1 MKEQDDERK
10 KAMGKILLLM
20 GIGFVIDI
28 GTALIIYNSG
38 KSSEAKALGVK
49 YKWKFPAGKEL
60 LSTAGLVLITSVL
73 TGGITGFAEDKIF
86 GKDKKQTA

>member
-1 MKEQDDERK
+1 METPEDDKK
-10 KAMGKILLLM
+10 KAMGKVLLLM

-38 KSSEAKALGVK
+38 KSSEAKALGRK

-60 LSTAGLVLITSVL
+60 LNTAGLVLVTSIL
-73 TGGITGFAEDKIF
+73 TGGITTLAEKAIF
-86 GKDKKQTA
+86 GKGKPIT